1 MRPLADEIR
10 PQTLDDVA
18 GQKHLLGEGALL
30 RRLIEN
36 GTDANLIF
44 YGPSG
49 TGKTTVANIIARQ
62 AKKALY
68 TLNATTASLQDVKN
82 VMADVDTMMAPN
94 GILLYLD
101 EIQYFNKKQQQSLL
115 EFLENGKITLIASTT
130 ENPYFYIYN
139 ALLSRSTVFEFKPLS
154 VEDTIPAVE
163 RGLRIEQER
172 SQLPFTWEEDVPRTV
187 AAGCGGDVR
196 KAINAVE
203 LLYRSAKPKDGGLY
217 VTRDDA
223 LQLSQCSAMRYDRE
237 GDDHYDLLS
246 ALHKSIR
253 GSDPDAAVYYLG
265 RLLVAG
271 DLISP
276 CRRLL
281 CIAAEDIG
289 LAYPQAITV
298 TKSCVDAALQLG
310 LPEARLPL
318 AEAAILLATWPKSN
332 SAYQAIA
339 GAQADVRAGRA
350 GDIPRELQNVHA
362 DSAGQEREQGY
373 RYPHDY
379 PGHWVRQQ
387 YLPDNLKNRKY
398 YQYGDNKTEQAAR
411 RYWEEIKKE
420 GRTLCARSPW
430 PPPGNGGARGAP
442 RRTSPLNER
451 KENPWKPYASWWWK
465 MIRTST
471 SCCVPL

>member
-1 MRPLADEIR
+1 MHRPLADEIR
-10 PQTLDDVA
+10 PKTLDEVV
-18 GQKHLLGEGALL
+18 GQRHLLAPGGVL
-30 RRLIEN
+30 RRLIDA
-36 GTDANLIF
+36 GTDANMVF

-49 TGKTTVANIIARQ
+49 TGKTTVANIIAE
-62 AKKALY
+62 KTHKTLY
-68 TLNATTASLQDVKN
+68 RLNATTASLQDVKDII
-82 VMADVDTMMAPN
+82 ADVGTLLAPG

-237 GDDHYDLLS
+237 GNDHYDLLS

-318 AEAAILLATWPKSN
+318 AEAAVLLATAPKSN
-332 SAYQAIA
+332 SAHNAIIA
-339 GAQADVRAGRA
+339 AMEDIQRGAV
-350 GDIPRELQNVHA
+350 GDIPRHLKNVHA
-362 DSAGQEREQGY
+362 DSTGADKAPAY
-373 RYPHDY
+373 KYPHNY
-379 PGHWVRQQ
+379 PDHYVQQ
-387 YLPDNLKNRKY
+387 RYLPESLGDTHY
-398 YQYGDNKTEQAAR
+398 YAYGENKTEQAAK
-411 RYWEEIKKE
+411 RYWDDIKRKN
-420 GRTLCARSPW
+420 
-430 PPPGNGGARGAP
+430 GNGPAV
-442 RRTSPLNER
+442 T
-451 KENPWKPYASWWWK
+451 
-465 MIRTST
+465 
-471 SCCVPL
+471 